1 MMRIIYVIVQ
11 TCPNYYD
18 LIIQTTGRIMQR
30 EKHTYHKMHFISN
43 VYRFIIF
50 LILLIV
56 TMLILIINYN
66 FSRQNHQYTLDYN
79 MSAVK
84 GLKELIADQEH
95 YFLQQLNNTYES
107 YYAYKEGLFSC
118 VNSTRHESFP
128 YRQNIYRF
136 LNESFPPSSEMNS
149 LTLYAASDHQIYS
162 VTKQVRKNFSAS
174 LPEFSPLIACYEN
187 PYTVLQMMPS
197 HSSRVLDTSRGY
209 SFIYCLR
216 DVITKVN
223 IGAIQADYSVAEVEN
238 FLSSNYPGVKGDFLV
253 IDMAGNVLFDTT
265 GVWYDK
271 PFPYAEPFVST
282 KKLDNVPV
290 TLEYENYFVN
300 MESHSYPN
308 IRVIGLV
315 SGKTL
320 SEDIS
325 RNIALM
331 LFATASVTILTCIGI
346 YLYLNS
352 SSRQL
357 NQIYHTM
364 LRIQNGELDSY
375 IPVDNKH
382 KNELVD
388 ISVSFNDMLRNLNLY
403 IDKVYKTEIENQRYK
418 LKALQSQINP
428 HFLYNTLEAIRM
440 KAVLQEEPEIG
451 EMIYILSKIF
461 RNSIKNE
468 SILAVRQE
476 IENCKNYLR
485 LCDIEYK
492 NLFRYEFQVEPAL
505 LPEPIIQHA
514 LLVIIEN
521 YIMHGFDSNRTDNYV
536 RITGVV
542 ENGFAVFHIVDNG
555 FGIKTGELEKLR
567 LSFLEKSID
576 TVERIGLKNIYQ
588 RMKLLYGEDCD
599 LQIYSEYGKG
609 TEIIFSF
616 IYKGDSEIV

>member
-1 MMRIIYVIVQ
+1 
-11 TCPNYYD
+11 
-18 LIIQTTGRIMQR
+18 
-30 EKHTYHKMHFISN
+30 MHFISN

-95 YFLQQLNNTYES
+95 FFLQQLNNTYES

-118 VNSTRHESFP
+118 LNSSRHESFP

-136 LNESFPPSSEMNS
+136 LNESFPPNSEMSS
-149 LTLYAASDHQIYS
+149 LTIYAASDNQIYS

-174 LPEFSPLIACYEN
+174 LPEFSPLIECYEN
-187 PYTVLQMMPS
+187 PFTVLRVMPS
-197 HSSRVLDTSRGY
+197 QSSRILETSRGY

-223 IGAIQADYSVAEVEN
+223 IGAIQADYSVSEVQQ

-253 IDMAGNVLFDTT
+253 IDLEGNVLFDTS
-265 GVWYDK
+265 GSWYDA
-271 PFPYAEPFVST
+271 PFPWAEPFISC
-282 KKLDNVPV
+282 KKMDNVLV
-290 TLEYENYFVN
+290 TLDHEKYYVN
-300 MESHSYPN
+300 MEAHSYPN

-315 SGKTL
+315 SQKTL
-320 SEDIS
+320 SADI
-325 RNIALM
+325 RKNIALM
-331 LFATASVTILTCIGI
+331 LLATGSVTALTCIGI

-357 NQIYHTM
+357 NLIYLTM

-468 SILAVRQE
+468 SILPVRQE

-492 NLFRYEFQVEPAL
+492 NLFRYHFQVENAL
-505 LPEPIIQHA
+505 LTEPIIQHA
-514 LLVIIEN
+514 LLVMIEN

-536 RITGVV
+536 HVTGCV
-542 ENGFAVFHIVDNG
+542 ENGFAVFRVRDNG
-555 FGIKTGELEKLR
+555 FGIKTTELERLR

-576 TVERIGLKNIYQ
+576 HVERIGLKNIYQ
-588 RMKLLYGEDCD
+588 RMKLLYGENCD
-599 LQIYSEYGKG
+599 LQILSEYGQG

-616 IYKGDSEIV
+616 IYKGESVND

>member
-1 MMRIIYVIVQ
+1 
-11 TCPNYYD
+11 
-18 LIIQTTGRIMQR
+18 
-30 EKHTYHKMHFISN
+30 MHFISN

-95 YFLQQLNNTYES
+95 FFLQQLNNTYES
-107 YYAYKEGLFSC
+107 YYAYKEGLFYC
-118 VNSTRHESFP
+118 LNSSRHESFP

-136 LNESFPPSSEMNS
+136 LNESFPPNSEMSS
-149 LTLYAASDHQIYS
+149 LTIYAASDNQIYS

-174 LPEFSPLIACYEN
+174 LPEFSPLIECYEN
-187 PYTVLQMMPS
+187 PFTVLRVMPS
-197 HSSRVLDTSRGY
+197 QSSRILETSRGY

-223 IGAIQADYSVAEVEN
+223 IGAIQADYSVSEVQK

-253 IDMAGNVLFDTT
+253 IDLEGNVLFDTS
-265 GVWYDK
+265 GSWYDA
-271 PFPYAEPFVST
+271 PFPWAEPFISC
-282 KKLDNVPV
+282 KKMDNVLV
-290 TLEYENYFVN
+290 TLDHEKYYVN
-300 MESHSYPN
+300 MEAHSYPN

-315 SGKTL
+315 SQKTL
-320 SEDIS
+320 SADI
-325 RNIALM
+325 RKNIALM
-331 LFATASVTILTCIGI
+331 LLATGSVTTLTCIGI

-357 NQIYHTM
+357 NLIYLTM

-468 SILAVRQE
+468 SILPVRQE

-492 NLFRYEFQVEPAL
+492 NLFRYHFQVENAL
-505 LPEPIIQHA
+505 LTEPIIQHA
-514 LLVIIEN
+514 LLVMIEN

-536 RITGVV
+536 NVTGCV
-542 ENGFAVFHIVDNG
+542 ENGFAVFRVRDNG
-555 FGIKTGELEKLR
+555 FGIKTTELERLR

-576 TVERIGLKNIYQ
+576 HVERIGLKNIYQ
-588 RMKLLYGEDCD
+588 RMKLLYGENCD
-599 LQIYSEYGKG
+599 LQILSEYGQG

-616 IYKGDSEIV
+616 IYKGESVND

>member
-1 MMRIIYVIVQ
+1 
-11 TCPNYYD
+11 
-18 LIIQTTGRIMQR
+18 
-30 EKHTYHKMHFISN
+30 
-43 VYRFIIF
+43 
-50 LILLIV
+50 
-56 TMLILIINYN
+56 MLILIINYN

-95 YFLQQLNNTYES
+95 FFLQQLNNTYES

-118 VNSTRHESFP
+118 LNSSRHESFP

-136 LNESFPPSSEMNS
+136 LNESFPPNSEMSS
-149 LTLYAASDHQIYS
+149 LTIYAASDNQIYS

-174 LPEFSPLIACYEN
+174 LPEFSPLIECYEN
-187 PYTVLQMMPS
+187 PFTVLRVMPS
-197 HSSRVLDTSRGY
+197 QSSRILETSRGY

-223 IGAIQADYSVAEVEN
+223 IGAIQADYSVSEVQK

-253 IDMAGNVLFDTT
+253 IDLEGNVLFDTS
-265 GVWYDK
+265 GSWYDA
-271 PFPYAEPFVST
+271 PFPWAEPFISC
-282 KKLDNVPV
+282 KKMDNVLV
-290 TLEYENYFVN
+290 TLDHEKYYVN
-300 MESHSYPN
+300 MEAHSYPN

-315 SGKTL
+315 SQKTL
-320 SEDIS
+320 SADI
-325 RNIALM
+325 RKNIALM
-331 LFATASVTILTCIGI
+331 LLATGSVTALTCIGI

-357 NQIYHTM
+357 NLIYLTM

-468 SILAVRQE
+468 SILPVRQE

-492 NLFRYEFQVEPAL
+492 NLFRYHFQVENAL
-505 LPEPIIQHA
+505 LTEPIIQHA
-514 LLVIIEN
+514 LLVMIEN

-536 RITGVV
+536 HVTGCV
-542 ENGFAVFHIVDNG
+542 ENGFAVFRVRDNG
-555 FGIKTGELEKLR
+555 FGIKTTELERLR

-576 TVERIGLKNIYQ
+576 HVERIGLKNIYQ
-588 RMKLLYGEDCD
+588 RMKLLYGENCD
-599 LQIYSEYGKG
+599 LQILSEFGQG

-616 IYKGDSEIV
+616 IYKGESVND

>member
-1 MMRIIYVIVQ
+1 
-11 TCPNYYD
+11 
-18 LIIQTTGRIMQR
+18 
-30 EKHTYHKMHFISN
+30 MHFISN

-95 YFLQQLNNTYES
+95 FFLQQLNNTYES

-118 VNSTRHESFP
+118 LNSSRHESFP

-136 LNESFPPSSEMNS
+136 LNESFPPNSEMSS
-149 LTLYAASDHQIYS
+149 LTIYAASDNQIYS

-174 LPEFSPLIACYEN
+174 LPEFSPLIECYEN
-187 PYTVLQMMPS
+187 PFTVLRVMPS
-197 HSSRVLDTSRGY
+197 QSSRILETSRGY

-223 IGAIQADYSVAEVEN
+223 IGAIQADYSVSEVQK

-253 IDMAGNVLFDTT
+253 IDLEGNVLFDTS
-265 GVWYDK
+265 GSWYDA
-271 PFPYAEPFVST
+271 PFPWAEPFISC
-282 KKLDNVPV
+282 KKMDNVLV
-290 TLEYENYFVN
+290 TLDHEKYYVN
-300 MESHSYPN
+300 MEAHSYPN

-315 SGKTL
+315 SQKTL
-320 SEDIS
+320 SADI
-325 RNIALM
+325 RKNIALM
-331 LFATASVTILTCIGI
+331 LLATGSVTALTCIGI

-357 NQIYHTM
+357 NLIYLTM

-468 SILAVRQE
+468 SILPVRQE

-492 NLFRYEFQVEPAL
+492 NLFRYHFQVENAL
-505 LPEPIIQHA
+505 LTEPIIQHA
-514 LLVIIEN
+514 LLVMIEN

-536 RITGVV
+536 HVTGCV
-542 ENGFAVFHIVDNG
+542 ENGFAVFRVRDNG
-555 FGIKTGELEKLR
+555 FGIKTTELERLR

-576 TVERIGLKNIYQ
+576 HVERIGLKNIYQ
-588 RMKLLYGEDCD
+588 RMKLLYGENCD
-599 LQIYSEYGKG
+599 LQILSDYGQG

-616 IYKGDSEIV
+616 IYKGESVND

>member
-1 MMRIIYVIVQ
+1 
-11 TCPNYYD
+11 
-18 LIIQTTGRIMQR
+18 MQK
-30 EKHTYHKMHFISN
+30 EKKTFHKMHFISN

-95 YFLQQLNNTYES
+95 FFLQQLNNTYES

-118 VNSTRHESFP
+118 LNSSRHESFP

-136 LNESFPPSSEMNS
+136 LNESFPPNSEMSS
-149 LTLYAASDHQIYS
+149 LTIYAASDNQIYS
-162 VTKQVRKNFSAS
+162 ITKQVRKNFSAS
-174 LPEFSPLIACYEN
+174 LPEFSPLIECYEN
-187 PYTVLQMMPS
+187 PFTVLRVMPS
-197 HSSRVLDTSRGY
+197 QSSRILETSRGY

-223 IGAIQADYSVAEVEN
+223 IGAIQADYSVSEVQK

-253 IDMAGNVLFDTT
+253 IDLEGNVLFDTS
-265 GVWYDK
+265 GSWYDA
-271 PFPYAEPFVST
+271 PFPWAEPFISC
-282 KKLDNVPV
+282 KKMDNVLV
-290 TLEYENYFVN
+290 TLDHEKYYVN
-300 MESHSYPN
+300 MEAHSYPN

-315 SGKTL
+315 SQKTL
-320 SEDIS
+320 SADI
-325 RNIALM
+325 RKNIALM
-331 LFATASVTILTCIGI
+331 LLATGSVTALTCIGI

-357 NQIYHTM
+357 NLIYLTM

-468 SILAVRQE
+468 SILPVRQE

-492 NLFRYEFQVEPAL
+492 NLFRYHFQVENAL
-505 LPEPIIQHA
+505 LTEPIIQHA
-514 LLVIIEN
+514 LLVMIEN

-536 RITGVV
+536 HVTGCV
-542 ENGFAVFHIVDNG
+542 ENGFAVFRVRDNG
-555 FGIKTGELEKLR
+555 FGIKTTELERLR

-576 TVERIGLKNIYQ
+576 HVERIGLKNIYQ
-588 RMKLLYGEDCD
+588 RMKLLYGENCD
-599 LQIYSEYGKG
+599 LQILSEFGQG

-616 IYKGDSEIV
+616 IYKGESVND

>member
-1 MMRIIYVIVQ
+1 
-11 TCPNYYD
+11 
-18 LIIQTTGRIMQR
+18 MQK
-30 EKHTYHKMHFISN
+30 EKKTFHKMHFISN

-95 YFLQQLNNTYES
+95 FFLQQLNNTYES

-118 VNSTRHESFP
+118 LNSSRHESFP

-136 LNESFPPSSEMNS
+136 LNESFPPNSEMSS
-149 LTLYAASDHQIYS
+149 LTIYAASDNQIYS

-174 LPEFSPLIACYEN
+174 LPEFSPLIECYEN
-187 PYTVLQMMPS
+187 PFTVLRVMPS
-197 HSSRVLDTSRGY
+197 QSSRILETSRGY

-223 IGAIQADYSVAEVEN
+223 IGAIQADYSVSEVQK

-253 IDMAGNVLFDTT
+253 IDLEGNVLFDTSDS
-265 GVWYDK
+265 WYDA
-271 PFPYAEPFVST
+271 PFPWAEPFISC
-282 KKLDNVPV
+282 KKMDNVLV
-290 TLEYENYFVN
+290 TLDHEKYYVN
-300 MESHSYPN
+300 MEAHSYPN

-315 SGKTL
+315 SQKTL
-320 SEDIS
+320 SADI
-325 RNIALM
+325 RKNIALM
-331 LFATASVTILTCIGI
+331 LLATGSVTALTCIGI

-357 NQIYHTM
+357 NLIYLTM

-468 SILAVRQE
+468 SILPVRQE

-492 NLFRYEFQVEPAL
+492 NLFRYHFQVENAL
-505 LPEPIIQHA
+505 LTEPIIQHA
-514 LLVIIEN
+514 LLVMIEN

-536 RITGVV
+536 HVTGCV
-542 ENGFAVFHIVDNG
+542 ENGFAVFRVLDNG
-555 FGIKTGELEKLR
+555 FGIKTTELEKLR

-576 TVERIGLKNIYQ
+576 HVERIGLKNIYQ
-588 RMKLLYGEDCD
+588 RMKLLYGENCD
-599 LQIYSEYGKG
+599 LQILSEYGQG

-616 IYKGDSEIV
+616 IYKGESVND

>member
-1 MMRIIYVIVQ
+1 
-11 TCPNYYD
+11 
-18 LIIQTTGRIMQR
+18 
-30 EKHTYHKMHFISN
+30 MHFISN

-95 YFLQQLNNTYES
+95 FFLQQLNNTYES
-107 YYAYKEGLFSC
+107 YYAYKEGLFYC
-118 VNSTRHESFP
+118 LNSSRHESFP

-136 LNESFPPSSEMNS
+136 LNESFPPNSEMSS
-149 LTLYAASDHQIYS
+149 LTIYAASDNQIYS

-174 LPEFSPLIACYEN
+174 LPEFSPLIECYEN
-187 PYTVLQMMPS
+187 PFTVLRVMPS
-197 HSSRVLDTSRGY
+197 QSSRILETSRGY

-223 IGAIQADYSVAEVEN
+223 IGAIQADYSVSEVQK

-253 IDMAGNVLFDTT
+253 IDLEGNVLFDTS
-265 GVWYDK
+265 GSWYDA
-271 PFPYAEPFVST
+271 PFPWAEPFISC
-282 KKLDNVPV
+282 KKMDNVLV
-290 TLEYENYFVN
+290 TLDHEKYYVN
-300 MESHSYPN
+300 MEAHSYPN

-315 SGKTL
+315 SQKTL
-320 SEDIS
+320 SADI
-325 RNIALM
+325 RKNIALM
-331 LFATASVTILTCIGI
+331 LLATGSVTTLTCIGI

-357 NQIYHTM
+357 NLIYLTM

-468 SILAVRQE
+468 SILPVRQE

-492 NLFRYEFQVEPAL
+492 NLFRYHFQVENAL
-505 LPEPIIQHA
+505 LTEPIIQHA
-514 LLVIIEN
+514 LLVMIEN

-536 RITGVV
+536 NVTGCV
-542 ENGFAVFHIVDNG
+542 ENGFAVFRVRDNG
-555 FGIKTGELEKLR
+555 FGIKTTELEKLR

-576 TVERIGLKNIYQ
+576 HVERIGLKNIYQ
-588 RMKLLYGEDCD
+588 RMKLLYGENCD
-599 LQIYSEYGKG
+599 LQILSEYGQG

-616 IYKGDSEIV
+616 IYKGESVND

>member
-1 MMRIIYVIVQ
+1 
-11 TCPNYYD
+11 
-18 LIIQTTGRIMQR
+18 
-30 EKHTYHKMHFISN
+30 MHFISN

-95 YFLQQLNNTYES
+95 FFLQQLNNTYES

-118 VNSTRHESFP
+118 LNSSRHESFP

-136 LNESFPPSSEMNS
+136 LNESFPPNSEMSS
-149 LTLYAASDHQIYS
+149 LTIYAASDNQIYS

-174 LPEFSPLIACYEN
+174 LPEFSPLIECYEN
-187 PYTVLQMMPS
+187 PFTVLRVMPS
-197 HSSRVLDTSRGY
+197 QSSRILETSRGY

-223 IGAIQADYSVAEVEN
+223 IGAIQADYSVSEVQK

-253 IDMAGNVLFDTT
+253 IDLEGNVLFDTS
-265 GVWYDK
+265 GSWYDA
-271 PFPYAEPFVST
+271 PFPWAEPFISC
-282 KKLDNVPV
+282 KKMDNVLV
-290 TLEYENYFVN
+290 TLDHEKYYVN
-300 MESHSYPN
+300 MEAHSYPN

-315 SGKTL
+315 SQKTL
-320 SEDIS
+320 SADI
-325 RNIALM
+325 RKNIALM
-331 LFATASVTILTCIGI
+331 LLATGSVTALTCIGI

-357 NQIYHTM
+357 NLIYLTM

-468 SILAVRQE
+468 SILPVLQE

-492 NLFRYEFQVEPAL
+492 NLFRYHFQVENAL
-505 LPEPIIQHA
+505 LTEPIIQHA
-514 LLVIIEN
+514 LLVMIEN

-536 RITGVV
+536 HVTGCV
-542 ENGFAVFHIVDNG
+542 ENGFAVFRVRDNG
-555 FGIKTGELEKLR
+555 FGIKTTELERLR

-576 TVERIGLKNIYQ
+576 HVERIGLKNIYQ
-588 RMKLLYGEDCD
+588 RMKLLYGENCD
-599 LQIYSEYGKG
+599 LQILSEFGQG

-616 IYKGDSEIV
+616 IYKGESVND

>member
-1 MMRIIYVIVQ
+1 
-11 TCPNYYD
+11 
-18 LIIQTTGRIMQR
+18 MQK
-30 EKHTYHKMHFISN
+30 EKKTFHKMHFISN

-95 YFLQQLNNTYES
+95 FFLQQLNNTYES

-118 VNSTRHESFP
+118 LNSSRHESFP

-136 LNESFPPSSEMNS
+136 LNESFPPNSEMSS
-149 LTLYAASDHQIYS
+149 LTIYAASDNQIYS

-174 LPEFSPLIACYEN
+174 LPEFSPLIECYGN
-187 PYTVLQMMPS
+187 PFTVLRVMPS
-197 HSSRVLDTSRGY
+197 QSSRILETSRGY

-223 IGAIQADYSVAEVEN
+223 IGAIQADYSVSEVQK

-253 IDMAGNVLFDTT
+253 IDLEGNVLFDTS
-265 GVWYDK
+265 GSWYDA
-271 PFPYAEPFVST
+271 PFPWAEPFISC
-282 KKLDNVPV
+282 KKMDNVLV
-290 TLEYENYFVN
+290 TLDHEKYYVN
-300 MESHSYPN
+300 MEAHSYPN

-315 SGKTL
+315 SQKTL
-320 SEDIS
+320 SADI
-325 RNIALM
+325 RKNIALM
-331 LFATASVTILTCIGI
+331 LLATGSVTALTCIGI

-357 NQIYHTM
+357 NLIYLTM

-468 SILAVRQE
+468 SILPVRQE

-492 NLFRYEFQVEPAL
+492 NLFRYHFQVENAL
-505 LPEPIIQHA
+505 LTEPIIQHA
-514 LLVIIEN
+514 LLVMIEN

-536 RITGVV
+536 HVTGCV
-542 ENGFAVFHIVDNG
+542 ENGFAVFRVRDNG
-555 FGIKTGELEKLR
+555 FGIKTTELERLR

-576 TVERIGLKNIYQ
+576 HVERIGLKNIYQ
-588 RMKLLYGEDCD
+588 RMKLLYGENCD
-599 LQIYSEYGKG
+599 LQILSEFGQG

-616 IYKGDSEIV
+616 IYKGESVND

>member
-1 MMRIIYVIVQ
+1 
-11 TCPNYYD
+11 
-18 LIIQTTGRIMQR
+18 
-30 EKHTYHKMHFISN
+30 MHFISN

-95 YFLQQLNNTYES
+95 FFLQQLNNTYES

-118 VNSTRHESFP
+118 LNSSRHESFP

-136 LNESFPPSSEMNS
+136 LNESFPPNSEMSS
-149 LTLYAASDHQIYS
+149 LTIYAASDNQIYS

-174 LPEFSPLIACYEN
+174 LPEFSPLIECYEN
-187 PYTVLQMMPS
+187 PFTVLRVMPS
-197 HSSRVLDTSRGY
+197 QSSRILETSRGY

-223 IGAIQADYSVAEVEN
+223 IGAIQADYSVSEVQK

-253 IDMAGNVLFDTT
+253 IDLEGNVLFDTS
-265 GVWYDK
+265 GSWYDA
-271 PFPYAEPFVST
+271 PFPWAEPFISC
-282 KKLDNVPV
+282 KKMDNVLV
-290 TLEYENYFVN
+290 TLDHEKYYVN
-300 MESHSYPN
+300 MEAHSYPN

-315 SGKTL
+315 SQKTL
-320 SEDIS
+320 SADI
-325 RNIALM
+325 RKNIALM
-331 LFATASVTILTCIGI
+331 LLATGSVTALTCIGI

-357 NQIYHTM
+357 NLIYLTM

-440 KAVLQEEPEIG
+440 KAVLQEEPEIL

-468 SILAVRQE
+468 SILPVRQE

-492 NLFRYEFQVEPAL
+492 NLFRYHFQVENAL
-505 LPEPIIQHA
+505 LTEPIIQHA
-514 LLVIIEN
+514 LLVMIEN

-536 RITGVV
+536 NVTGCV
-542 ENGFAVFHIVDNG
+542 ENGFAVFRVRDNG
-555 FGIKTGELEKLR
+555 FGIKTTELERLR

-576 TVERIGLKNIYQ
+576 HVERIGLKNIYQ
-588 RMKLLYGEDCD
+588 RMKLLYGENCD
-599 LQIYSEYGKG
+599 LQILSEYGQG

-616 IYKGDSEIV
+616 IYKGESVND

>member
-1 MMRIIYVIVQ
+1 
-11 TCPNYYD
+11 
-18 LIIQTTGRIMQR
+18 
-30 EKHTYHKMHFISN
+30 MHFISN

-95 YFLQQLNNTYES
+95 FFLQQLNNTYES

-118 VNSTRHESFP
+118 LNSSRHESFP

-136 LNESFPPSSEMNS
+136 LNESFPPNSEMSS
-149 LTLYAASDHQIYS
+149 LTIYAASDNQIYS

-174 LPEFSPLIACYEN
+174 LPEFSPLIECYEN
-187 PYTVLQMMPS
+187 PFTVLRVMPS
-197 HSSRVLDTSRGY
+197 QSSRILETSRGY

-223 IGAIQADYSVAEVEN
+223 IGAIQADYSVSEVQK

-253 IDMAGNVLFDTT
+253 IDLEGNVLFDTS
-265 GVWYDK
+265 GSWYDA
-271 PFPYAEPFVST
+271 PFPWAEPFISC
-282 KKLDNVPV
+282 KKMDNVLV
-290 TLEYENYFVN
+290 TLDHEKYYVN
-300 MESHSYPN
+300 MEAHSYPN

-315 SGKTL
+315 SQKTL
-320 SEDIS
+320 SADI
-325 RNIALM
+325 RKNIALM
-331 LFATASVTILTCIGI
+331 LLATGSVTALTCIGI

-357 NQIYHTM
+357 NLIYLTM

-468 SILAVRQE
+468 SILPVRQE

-492 NLFRYEFQVEPAL
+492 NLFRYHFQVENTL
-505 LPEPIIQHA
+505 LTEPIIQHA
-514 LLVIIEN
+514 LLVMIEN

-536 RITGVV
+536 NVTGCV
-542 ENGFAVFHIVDNG
+542 ENGFAVFRVRDNG
-555 FGIKTGELEKLR
+555 FGIKTTELEKLR

-576 TVERIGLKNIYQ
+576 HVERIGLKNIYQ
-588 RMKLLYGEDCD
+588 RMKLLYGENCD
-599 LQIYSEYGKG
+599 LQILSEYGQG

-616 IYKGDSEIV
+616 IYKGESVND

>member
-1 MMRIIYVIVQ
+1 
-11 TCPNYYD
+11 
-18 LIIQTTGRIMQR
+18 
-30 EKHTYHKMHFISN
+30 MHFISN

-95 YFLQQLNNTYES
+95 FFLQQLNNTYES

-118 VNSTRHESFP
+118 LNSSRHESFP

-136 LNESFPPSSEMNS
+136 LNESFPPNSEMSS
-149 LTLYAASDHQIYS
+149 LTIYAASDNQIYS

-174 LPEFSPLIACYEN
+174 LPEFSPLIECYEN
-187 PYTVLQMMPS
+187 PFTVLRVMPS
-197 HSSRVLDTSRGY
+197 QSSRILETSRGY

-223 IGAIQADYSVAEVEN
+223 IGAIQADYSVSEVQK

-253 IDMAGNVLFDTT
+253 IDLEGNVLFDTS
-265 GVWYDK
+265 GSWYDA
-271 PFPYAEPFVST
+271 PFPWAEQFISC
-282 KKLDNVPV
+282 KKMDNVLV
-290 TLEYENYFVN
+290 TLDHEKYYVN
-300 MESHSYPN
+300 MEAHSYPN

-315 SGKTL
+315 SQKTL
-320 SEDIS
+320 SADI
-325 RNIALM
+325 RKNIALM
-331 LFATASVTILTCIGI
+331 LLATGSVTALTCIAI

-357 NQIYHTM
+357 NLIYLTM

-468 SILAVRQE
+468 SILPVRQE

-492 NLFRYEFQVEPAL
+492 NLFRYHFQVENAL
-505 LPEPIIQHA
+505 LTEPIIQHA
-514 LLVIIEN
+514 LLVMIEN

-536 RITGVV
+536 HVTGCV
-542 ENGFAVFHIVDNG
+542 ENGFAVFRVRDNG
-555 FGIKTGELEKLR
+555 FGIKTTELEKLR

-576 TVERIGLKNIYQ
+576 HVERIGLKNIYQ
-588 RMKLLYGEDCD
+588 RMKLLYGENCD
-599 LQIYSEYGKG
+599 LQILSEYGQG

-616 IYKGDSEIV
+616 IYKGESVND

>member
-1 MMRIIYVIVQ
+1 
-11 TCPNYYD
+11 
-18 LIIQTTGRIMQR
+18 
-30 EKHTYHKMHFISN
+30 MHFISN

-95 YFLQQLNNTYES
+95 FFLQQLNNTYES

-118 VNSTRHESFP
+118 LNSSRHESFP

-136 LNESFPPSSEMNS
+136 LNESFPPNSEMSS
-149 LTLYAASDHQIYS
+149 LTIYAASDNQIYS

-174 LPEFSPLIACYEN
+174 LPEFSPLIECYEN
-187 PYTVLQMMPS
+187 PFTVLRVMPS
-197 HSSRVLDTSRGY
+197 QSSRILETSRGY

-223 IGAIQADYSVAEVEN
+223 IGAIQADYSVSEVQK

-253 IDMAGNVLFDTT
+253 IDLEGNVLFDTSDS
-265 GVWYDK
+265 WYDA
-271 PFPYAEPFVST
+271 PFPWAEPFISC
-282 KKLDNVPV
+282 KKMDNVLV
-290 TLEYENYFVN
+290 TLDHEKYYVN
-300 MESHSYPN
+300 MEAHSYPN

-315 SGKTL
+315 SQKTL
-320 SEDIS
+320 SADI
-325 RNIALM
+325 RKNIALM
-331 LFATASVTILTCIGI
+331 LLATGSVTALTCIGI

-357 NQIYHTM
+357 NLIYLTM

-468 SILAVRQE
+468 SILPVRQE

-492 NLFRYEFQVEPAL
+492 NLFRYHFQVENAL
-505 LPEPIIQHA
+505 LTEPIIQHA
-514 LLVIIEN
+514 LLVMIEN

-536 RITGVV
+536 HVTGCV
-542 ENGFAVFHIVDNG
+542 ENGFAVFRVLDNG
-555 FGIKTGELEKLR
+555 FGIKTTELEKLR

-576 TVERIGLKNIYQ
+576 HVERIGLKNIYQ
-588 RMKLLYGEDCD
+588 RMKLLYGENCD
-599 LQIYSEYGKG
+599 LQILSEYGQG

-616 IYKGDSEIV
+616 IYKGESVND

>member
-1 MMRIIYVIVQ
+1 MEANRLWFAVKTADGGNMRK
-11 TCPNYYD
+11 
-18 LIIQTTGRIMQR
+18 
-30 EKHTYHKMHFISN
+30 EKRTYHKMHFISN

-95 YFLQQLNNTYES
+95 FFLQQLNNTYES

-118 VNSTRHESFP
+118 LNSTRHESFP
-128 YRQNIYRF
+128 YRQEIYRF
-136 LNESFPPSSEMNS
+136 LNESFPPNSEMSS
-149 LTLYAASDHQIYS
+149 LTIYAASDNQIYS

-187 PYTVLQMMPS
+187 PYTVLQVMPS
-197 HSSRVLDTSRGY
+197 RSSQILGTSRGY
-209 SFIYCLR
+209 SFLYCLR
-216 DVITKVN
+216 DVITIVN
-223 IGAIQADYSVAEVEN
+223 IGAIQADYSVKEVEN

-253 IDMAGNVLFDTT
+253 IDLKGNVLFDTS
-265 GVWYDK
+265 GAWYDS
-271 PFPYAEPFVST
+271 PFPYTELFVSQ
-282 KKLDNVPV
+282 KKLDNAPV
-290 TLEYENYFVN
+290 TLNHKKYYVN
-300 MESHSYPN
+300 METHSYPN

-315 SGKTL
+315 SQKTL
-320 SEDIS
+320 SADI
-325 RNIALM
+325 RKNIALM
-331 LFATASVTILTCIGI
+331 LLATGSVTALTCIGI

-357 NQIYHTM
+357 NRIYRTM
-364 LRIQNGELDSY
+364 LRIQNGELDAY
-375 IPVDNKH
+375 IPVDDKQ
-382 KNELVD
+382 KNELTD

-403 IDKVYKTEIENQRYK
+403 IDKVYKTEIENQRCR

-440 KAVLQEEPEIG
+440 KAVLRDEPEIG

-468 SILAVRQE
+468 SILSVRQE

-492 NLFRYEFQVEPAL
+492 NLFRYEFRVEPDL

-514 LLVIIEN
+514 LLVMIEN
-521 YIMHGFDSNRTDNYV
+521 YIMHGFDSNRRDNYV
-536 RITGVV
+536 SITGVV
-542 ENGFAVFHIVDNG
+542 ENGFAVFRVRDNG
-555 FGIKTGELEKLR
+555 FGIKNTELEKLR
-567 LSFLEKSID
+567 LSFPEKSID
-576 TVERIGLKNIYQ
+576 NVERIGLKNIYQ
-588 RMKLLYGEDCD
+588 RMKLLYGENCD
-599 LQIYSEYGKG
+599 LQILSEYGRG

-616 IYKGDSEIV
+616 IYKGESVND

>member
-1 MMRIIYVIVQ
+1 
-11 TCPNYYD
+11 
-18 LIIQTTGRIMQR
+18 MQK
-30 EKHTYHKMHFISN
+30 EKKIFHKMHFISN

-95 YFLQQLNNTYES
+95 FFLQQLNNTYES

-118 VNSTRHESFP
+118 LNSSRHESFP

-136 LNESFPPSSEMNS
+136 LNESFPPNSEMSS
-149 LTLYAASDHQIYS
+149 LTIYAASDNQIYS

-174 LPEFSPLIACYEN
+174 LPEFSPLIECYEN
-187 PYTVLQMMPS
+187 PFTVLRVMPS
-197 HSSRVLDTSRGY
+197 QSSRILETSRGY

-223 IGAIQADYSVAEVEN
+223 IGAIQADYSVSEVQK

-253 IDMAGNVLFDTT
+253 IDLEGNVLFDTS
-265 GVWYDK
+265 GSWYDA
-271 PFPYAEPFVST
+271 PFPWAEPFISC
-282 KKLDNVPV
+282 KKMDNVLV
-290 TLEYENYFVN
+290 TLDHEKYYVN
-300 MESHSYPN
+300 MEAHSYPN

-315 SGKTL
+315 SQKTL
-320 SEDIS
+320 SADI
-325 RNIALM
+325 RKNIALM
-331 LFATASVTILTCIGI
+331 LLATGSVTALTCIGI

-357 NQIYHTM
+357 NLIYLTM

-440 KAVLQEEPEIG
+440 KAVLQEEPEIL

-468 SILAVRQE
+468 SILPVRQE

-492 NLFRYEFQVEPAL
+492 NLFRYHFQVENAL
-505 LPEPIIQHA
+505 LTEPIIQHA
-514 LLVIIEN
+514 LLVMIEN

-536 RITGVV
+536 HVTGCV
-542 ENGFAVFHIVDNG
+542 ENGFAVFRVRDNG
-555 FGIKTGELEKLR
+555 FGIKTTELERLR

-576 TVERIGLKNIYQ
+576 HVERIGLKNIYQ
-588 RMKLLYGEDCD
+588 RMKLLYGENCD
-599 LQIYSEYGKG
+599 LQILSEYGQG

-616 IYKGDSEIV
+616 IYKGESVND

>member
-1 MMRIIYVIVQ
+1 
-11 TCPNYYD
+11 
-18 LIIQTTGRIMQR
+18 
-30 EKHTYHKMHFISN
+30 MHFISN

-95 YFLQQLNNTYES
+95 FFLQQLNNTYES

-118 VNSTRHESFP
+118 LNSSRHESFP

-136 LNESFPPSSEMNS
+136 LNESFPPNSEMSS
-149 LTLYAASDHQIYS
+149 LTIYAASDNQIYS
-162 VTKQVRKNFSAS
+162 VTKQVRKNFSAL
-174 LPEFSPLIACYEN
+174 LPEFSPLIECYEN
-187 PYTVLQMMPS
+187 PFTVLRVMPS
-197 HSSRVLDTSRGY
+197 QSSRILETSRGY

-223 IGAIQADYSVAEVEN
+223 IGAIQADYSVSEVQK

-253 IDMAGNVLFDTT
+253 IDLEGNVLFDTSDS
-265 GVWYDK
+265 WYDA
-271 PFPYAEPFVST
+271 PFPWAEPFISC
-282 KKLDNVPV
+282 KKMDNVLV
-290 TLEYENYFVN
+290 TLDHEKYYVN
-300 MESHSYPN
+300 MEAHSYPN

-315 SGKTL
+315 SQKTL
-320 SEDIS
+320 SADI
-325 RNIALM
+325 RKNIALM
-331 LFATASVTILTCIGI
+331 LLATGSVTALTCIGI

-357 NQIYHTM
+357 NLIYLTM

-468 SILAVRQE
+468 SILPVRQE

-492 NLFRYEFQVEPAL
+492 NLFRYHFQVENAL
-505 LPEPIIQHA
+505 LTEPIIQHA
-514 LLVIIEN
+514 LLVMIEN

-536 RITGVV
+536 HVTGCV
-542 ENGFAVFHIVDNG
+542 ENGFAVFRVRDNG
-555 FGIKTGELEKLR
+555 FGIKTTELERLR

-576 TVERIGLKNIYQ
+576 HVERIGLKNIYQ

-599 LQIYSEYGKG
+599 LQILSEFGQG

-616 IYKGDSEIV
+616 IYKGESVND

>member
-1 MMRIIYVIVQ
+1 
-11 TCPNYYD
+11 
-18 LIIQTTGRIMQR
+18 
-30 EKHTYHKMHFISN
+30 MHFISN

-95 YFLQQLNNTYES
+95 FFLQQLNNTYES

-118 VNSTRHESFP
+118 LNSSRHESFP

-136 LNESFPPSSEMNS
+136 LNESFPPNSEMSS
-149 LTLYAASDHQIYS
+149 LTIYAASDNQIYS

-174 LPEFSPLIACYEN
+174 LPEFSPLIECYEN
-187 PYTVLQMMPS
+187 PFTVLRVMPS
-197 HSSRVLDTSRGY
+197 QSSRILETSRGY

-223 IGAIQADYSVAEVEN
+223 IGAIQADYSVSEVQK

-253 IDMAGNVLFDTT
+253 IDLEGNVLFDTS
-265 GVWYDK
+265 GSWYDA
-271 PFPYAEPFVST
+271 PFPWAEPFISC
-282 KKLDNVPV
+282 KKMDNVLV
-290 TLEYENYFVN
+290 TLDHEKYYVN
-300 MESHSYPN
+300 MEAHSYPN

-315 SGKTL
+315 SQKTL
-320 SEDIS
+320 SADI
-325 RNIALM
+325 RKNIALM
-331 LFATASVTILTCIGI
+331 LLATGSVTALTCIGI

-357 NQIYHTM
+357 NLIYLTM

-451 EMIYILSKIF
+451 EMLYILSKIF

-468 SILAVRQE
+468 SILPVRQE

-492 NLFRYEFQVEPAL
+492 NLFRYHFQVENAL
-505 LPEPIIQHA
+505 LTEPIIQHA
-514 LLVIIEN
+514 LLVMIEN

-536 RITGVV
+536 HVTGCV
-542 ENGFAVFHIVDNG
+542 ENGFAVFRVRDNG
-555 FGIKTGELEKLR
+555 FGIKTTELERLR

-576 TVERIGLKNIYQ
+576 HVERIGLKNIYQ
-588 RMKLLYGEDCD
+588 RMKLLYGENCD
-599 LQIYSEYGKG
+599 LQILSEFGQG

-616 IYKGDSEIV
+616 IYKGESVND

>member
-1 MMRIIYVIVQ
+1 
-11 TCPNYYD
+11 
-18 LIIQTTGRIMQR
+18 MQK
-30 EKHTYHKMHFISN
+30 EKKTFHKMHFISN

-95 YFLQQLNNTYES
+95 FFLQQLNNTYES

-118 VNSTRHESFP
+118 LNSSRHESFP

-136 LNESFPPSSEMNS
+136 LNESFPPNSEMSS
-149 LTLYAASDHQIYS
+149 LTIYAASDNQIYS

-174 LPEFSPLIACYEN
+174 LPEFSPLIECYEN
-187 PYTVLQMMPS
+187 PFTVLRVMPS
-197 HSSRVLDTSRGY
+197 QSSQILETSRGY

-223 IGAIQADYSVAEVEN
+223 IGAIQADYSVSEVQK

-253 IDMAGNVLFDTT
+253 IDLEGNVLFDTS
-265 GVWYDK
+265 GSWYDA
-271 PFPYAEPFVST
+271 PFPWAEPFISC
-282 KKLDNVPV
+282 KKMDNVLV
-290 TLEYENYFVN
+290 TLDHEKYYVN
-300 MESHSYPN
+300 MEAHSYPN

-315 SGKTL
+315 SQKTL
-320 SEDIS
+320 SADI
-325 RNIALM
+325 RKNIALM
-331 LFATASVTILTCIGI
+331 LLATGSVTALTCIGI

-357 NQIYHTM
+357 NLIYLTM

-468 SILAVRQE
+468 SILPVRQE

-492 NLFRYEFQVEPAL
+492 NLFRYHFQVENAL
-505 LPEPIIQHA
+505 LTEPIIQHA
-514 LLVIIEN
+514 LLVMIEN

-536 RITGVV
+536 HVTGCV
-542 ENGFAVFHIVDNG
+542 ENGFAVFRVRDNG
-555 FGIKTGELEKLR
+555 FGIKTTELEKLR

-576 TVERIGLKNIYQ
+576 HVERIGLKNIYQ
-588 RMKLLYGEDCD
+588 RMKLLYGENCD
-599 LQIYSEYGKG
+599 LQILSEYGQG

-616 IYKGDSEIV
+616 IYKGESVND

>member
-1 MMRIIYVIVQ
+1 
-11 TCPNYYD
+11 
-18 LIIQTTGRIMQR
+18 MQK
-30 EKHTYHKMHFISN
+30 EKKTFHKMHFISN

-95 YFLQQLNNTYES
+95 FFLQQLNNTYES

-118 VNSTRHESFP
+118 LNSSRHESFP

-136 LNESFPPSSEMNS
+136 LNESFPPNSEMSS
-149 LTLYAASDHQIYS
+149 LTIYAASDNQIYS

-174 LPEFSPLIACYEN
+174 LPEFSPLIECYEN
-187 PYTVLQMMPS
+187 PFTVLRVMPS
-197 HSSRVLDTSRGY
+197 QSSRILETSRGY

-223 IGAIQADYSVAEVEN
+223 IGAIQADYSVSEVQK

-253 IDMAGNVLFDTT
+253 IDLEGNVLFDTS
-265 GVWYDK
+265 GSWYDA
-271 PFPYAEPFVST
+271 PFPWAEPFISC
-282 KKLDNVPV
+282 KKMDNVLV
-290 TLEYENYFVN
+290 TLDHEKYYVN
-300 MESHSYPN
+300 MEAHSYPN

-315 SGKTL
+315 SQKTL
-320 SEDIS
+320 SADI
-325 RNIALM
+325 RKNIALM
-331 LFATASVTILTCIGI
+331 LLATGSVTALTCIGI

-357 NQIYHTM
+357 NLIYLTM

-468 SILAVRQE
+468 SILPVRQE

-492 NLFRYEFQVEPAL
+492 NLFRYHFQVENAL
-505 LPEPIIQHA
+505 LTEPIIQHA
-514 LLVIIEN
+514 LLVMIEN

-536 RITGVV
+536 NVTGCV
-542 ENGFAVFHIVDNG
+542 ENGFAVFRVRDNG
-555 FGIKTGELEKLR
+555 FGIKTTELERLR

-576 TVERIGLKNIYQ
+576 HVERIGLKNIYQ
-588 RMKLLYGEDCD
+588 RMKLLYGENCD
-599 LQIYSEYGKG
+599 LQILSEYGQG

-616 IYKGDSEIV
+616 IYKGESVND

>member
-1 MMRIIYVIVQ
+1 
-11 TCPNYYD
+11 
-18 LIIQTTGRIMQR
+18 
-30 EKHTYHKMHFISN
+30 
-43 VYRFIIF
+43 
-50 LILLIV
+50 
-56 TMLILIINYN
+56 
-66 FSRQNHQYTLDYN
+66 
-79 MSAVK
+79 MS
-84 GLKELIADQEH
+84 
-95 YFLQQLNNTYES
+95 
-107 YYAYKEGLFSC
+107 
-118 VNSTRHESFP
+118 
-128 YRQNIYRF
+128 
-136 LNESFPPSSEMNS
+136 S
-149 LTLYAASDHQIYS
+149 LTIYAASDNQIYS

-174 LPEFSPLIACYEN
+174 LPEFSPLIECYEN
-187 PYTVLQMMPS
+187 PFTVLRVMPS
-197 HSSRVLDTSRGY
+197 QSSRILETSRGY

-223 IGAIQADYSVAEVEN
+223 IGAIQADYSVSEVQK
-238 FLSSNYPGVKGDFLV
+238 FLSSNYPGVKGDF
-253 IDMAGNVLFDTT
+253 
-265 GVWYDK
+265 
-271 PFPYAEPFVST
+271 
-282 KKLDNVPV
+282 
-290 TLEYENYFVN
+290 
-300 MESHSYPN
+300 
-308 IRVIGLV
+308 RVIGLV
-315 SGKTL
+315 SQKTL
-320 SEDIS
+320 SADI
-325 RNIALM
+325 RKNIALM
-331 LFATASVTILTCIGI
+331 LLATGSVTALTCIGI

-357 NQIYHTM
+357 NLIYLTM

-468 SILAVRQE
+468 SILPVRQE

-492 NLFRYEFQVEPAL
+492 NLFRYHFQVENAL
-505 LPEPIIQHA
+505 LTEPIIQHA
-514 LLVIIEN
+514 LLVMIEN

-536 RITGVV
+536 HVTGCV
-542 ENGFAVFHIVDNG
+542 ENGFAVFRVRDNG
-555 FGIKTGELEKLR
+555 FGIKTTELEKLR

-576 TVERIGLKNIYQ
+576 HVERIGLKNIYQ
-588 RMKLLYGEDCD
+588 RMKLLYGENCD
-599 LQIYSEYGKG
+599 LQILSEYGQG

-616 IYKGDSEIV
+616 IYKGESVND

>member
-1 MMRIIYVIVQ
+1 
-11 TCPNYYD
+11 
-18 LIIQTTGRIMQR
+18 
-30 EKHTYHKMHFISN
+30 MHFISN

-95 YFLQQLNNTYES
+95 FFLQQLNNTYES

-118 VNSTRHESFP
+118 LNSSRHESFP

-136 LNESFPPSSEMNS
+136 LNESFPPNSEMSS
-149 LTLYAASDHQIYS
+149 LTIYAASDNQIYS

-174 LPEFSPLIACYEN
+174 LPEFSPLIECYEN
-187 PYTVLQMMPS
+187 PFTVLRVMPS
-197 HSSRVLDTSRGY
+197 QSSRILETSRGY

-223 IGAIQADYSVAEVEN
+223 IGAIQADYSVSEVQK

-253 IDMAGNVLFDTT
+253 IDLEGNVLFDTS
-265 GVWYDK
+265 GSWYDA
-271 PFPYAEPFVST
+271 PFPWAEPFISC
-282 KKLDNVPV
+282 KKMDNVLV
-290 TLEYENYFVN
+290 TLDHEKYYVN
-300 MESHSYPN
+300 MEAHSYPN

-315 SGKTL
+315 SQKTL
-320 SEDIS
+320 SADI
-325 RNIALM
+325 RKNIALM
-331 LFATASVTILTCIGI
+331 LLATGSVTALTCIGI

-357 NQIYHTM
+357 NLIYLTM

-418 LKALQSQINP
+418 LKALQSQINS

-468 SILAVRQE
+468 SILPVRQE

-492 NLFRYEFQVEPAL
+492 NLFRYHFQVENAL
-505 LPEPIIQHA
+505 LTEPIIQHA
-514 LLVIIEN
+514 LLVMIEN

-536 RITGVV
+536 HVTGCV
-542 ENGFAVFHIVDNG
+542 ENGFAVFRVRDNG
-555 FGIKTGELEKLR
+555 FGIKTTELERLR

-576 TVERIGLKNIYQ
+576 HVERIGLKNIYQ
-588 RMKLLYGEDCD
+588 RMKLLYGENCD
-599 LQIYSEYGKG
+599 LQILSEFGQG

-616 IYKGDSEIV
+616 IYKGESVND

>member
-1 MMRIIYVIVQ
+1 
-11 TCPNYYD
+11 
-18 LIIQTTGRIMQR
+18 MQK
-30 EKHTYHKMHFISN
+30 EKKTFHKMHFISN

-95 YFLQQLNNTYES
+95 FFLQQLNNTYES

-118 VNSTRHESFP
+118 LNSSRHESFP

-136 LNESFPPSSEMNS
+136 LNESFPPNSEMSS
-149 LTLYAASDHQIYS
+149 LTIYAASDNQIYS

-174 LPEFSPLIACYEN
+174 LPEFSPLIECYEN
-187 PYTVLQMMPS
+187 PFTVLRVMPS
-197 HSSRVLDTSRGY
+197 QSSRILETSRGY

-223 IGAIQADYSVAEVEN
+223 IGAIQADYSVSEVQK

-253 IDMAGNVLFDTT
+253 IDLEGNVLFDTS
-265 GVWYDK
+265 GSWYDA
-271 PFPYAEPFVST
+271 PFPWAEPFISC
-282 KKLDNVPV
+282 KKMDNVLV
-290 TLEYENYFVN
+290 TLDHEKYYVN
-300 MESHSYPN
+300 MEAHSYPN

-315 SGKTL
+315 SQKTL
-320 SEDIS
+320 SADI
-325 RNIALM
+325 RKNIALM
-331 LFATASVTILTCIGI
+331 LLATGSVTALTCIGI

-357 NQIYHTM
+357 NLIYLTM

-451 EMIYILSKIF
+451 EMLYILSKIF

-468 SILAVRQE
+468 SILPVRQE

-492 NLFRYEFQVEPAL
+492 NLFRYHFQVENAL
-505 LPEPIIQHA
+505 LTEPIIQHA
-514 LLVIIEN
+514 LLVMIEN

-536 RITGVV
+536 HVTGCV
-542 ENGFAVFHIVDNG
+542 ENGFAVFRVRDNG
-555 FGIKTGELEKLR
+555 FGIKTTELERLR

-576 TVERIGLKNIYQ
+576 HVERIGLKNIYQ
-588 RMKLLYGEDCD
+588 RMKLLYGENCD
-599 LQIYSEYGKG
+599 LQILSEFGQG

-616 IYKGDSEIV
+616 IYKGESVND

>member
-1 MMRIIYVIVQ
+1 
-11 TCPNYYD
+11 
-18 LIIQTTGRIMQR
+18 
-30 EKHTYHKMHFISN
+30 MHFISN
-43 VYRFIIF
+43 IYRFIIF

-95 YFLQQLNNTYES
+95 FFLQQLNNTYES

-118 VNSTRHESFP
+118 LNSSRHESFP

-136 LNESFPPSSEMNS
+136 LNESFPPNSEMSS
-149 LTLYAASDHQIYS
+149 LTIYAASDNQIYS

-174 LPEFSPLIACYEN
+174 LPEFSPLIECYEN
-187 PYTVLQMMPS
+187 PFTVLRVMPS
-197 HSSRVLDTSRGY
+197 QSSRILETSRGY

-223 IGAIQADYSVAEVEN
+223 IGAIQADYSVSEVQK

-253 IDMAGNVLFDTT
+253 IDLDGNVLFDTS
-265 GVWYDK
+265 GSWYDA
-271 PFPYAEPFVST
+271 PFPWAEQFISC
-282 KKLDNVPV
+282 KKMDNVLV
-290 TLEYENYFVN
+290 TLDHEKYYVN
-300 MESHSYPN
+300 MEAHSYPN

-315 SGKTL
+315 SQKTL
-320 SEDIS
+320 SADI
-325 RNIALM
+325 RKNIALM
-331 LFATASVTILTCIGI
+331 LLATGSVTALTCIGI

-357 NQIYHTM
+357 NLIYLTM

-468 SILAVRQE
+468 SILPVRQE

-492 NLFRYEFQVEPAL
+492 NLFRYHFQVENAL
-505 LPEPIIQHA
+505 LTEPIIQHA
-514 LLVIIEN
+514 LLVMIEN

-536 RITGVV
+536 HVTGCV
-542 ENGFAVFHIVDNG
+542 ENGFAVFRVRDNG
-555 FGIKTGELEKLR
+555 FGIKTTELEKLR

-576 TVERIGLKNIYQ
+576 HVERIGLKNIYQ
-588 RMKLLYGEDCD
+588 RMKLLYGENCD
-599 LQIYSEYGKG
+599 LQILSEYGQG

-616 IYKGDSEIV
+616 IYKGESVND

>member
-1 MMRIIYVIVQ
+1 
-11 TCPNYYD
+11 
-18 LIIQTTGRIMQR
+18 
-30 EKHTYHKMHFISN
+30 MHFISN

-95 YFLQQLNNTYES
+95 FFLQQLNNTYES

-118 VNSTRHESFP
+118 LNSSRHESFP

-136 LNESFPPSSEMNS
+136 LNESFPPNSEMSS
-149 LTLYAASDHQIYS
+149 LTIYAASDNQIYS

-174 LPEFSPLIACYEN
+174 LPEFSPLIECYEN
-187 PYTVLQMMPS
+187 PFTVLRVMPS
-197 HSSRVLDTSRGY
+197 QSSRILETSRGY

-223 IGAIQADYSVAEVEN
+223 IGAIQADYSVSEVQK

-253 IDMAGNVLFDTT
+253 IDLEGNVLFDTSDS
-265 GVWYDK
+265 WYDA
-271 PFPYAEPFVST
+271 PFPWAEPFISC
-282 KKLDNVPV
+282 KKMDNVLV
-290 TLEYENYFVN
+290 TLDHEKYYVN
-300 MESHSYPN
+300 MEAHSYPN

-315 SGKTL
+315 SQKTL
-320 SEDIS
+320 SADI
-325 RNIALM
+325 RKNIALM
-331 LFATASVTILTCIGI
+331 LLATGSVTALTCIGI

-357 NQIYHTM
+357 NLIYLTM

-468 SILAVRQE
+468 SILPVRQE

-492 NLFRYEFQVEPAL
+492 NLFRYHFQVENAL
-505 LPEPIIQHA
+505 LTEPIIQHA
-514 LLVIIEN
+514 LLVMIEN

-536 RITGVV
+536 HVTGCV
-542 ENGFAVFHIVDNG
+542 ENGFAVFRVRDNG
-555 FGIKTGELEKLR
+555 FGIKTTELERLR

-576 TVERIGLKNIYQ
+576 HVERIGLKNIYQ
-588 RMKLLYGEDCD
+588 RMKLLYGENCD
-599 LQIYSEYGKG
+599 LQILSEFGQG

-616 IYKGDSEIV
+616 IYKGESVND

>member
-1 MMRIIYVIVQ
+1 
-11 TCPNYYD
+11 
-18 LIIQTTGRIMQR
+18 
-30 EKHTYHKMHFISN
+30 MHFISN

-95 YFLQQLNNTYES
+95 FFLQQLNNTYES

-118 VNSTRHESFP
+118 LNSSRHESFP

-136 LNESFPPSSEMNS
+136 LNESFPPNSEMSS
-149 LTLYAASDHQIYS
+149 LTIYAASDNQIYS

-174 LPEFSPLIACYEN
+174 LPEFSPLIECYEN
-187 PYTVLQMMPS
+187 PFTVLRVMPS
-197 HSSRVLDTSRGY
+197 QSSRILETSRGY

-216 DVITKVN
+216 DDITKVN
-223 IGAIQADYSVAEVEN
+223 IGAIQADYSVSEVQK

-253 IDMAGNVLFDTT
+253 IDLEGNVLFDTS
-265 GVWYDK
+265 GSWYDA
-271 PFPYAEPFVST
+271 PFPWAEPFISC
-282 KKLDNVPV
+282 KKMDNVLV
-290 TLEYENYFVN
+290 TLDHEKYYVN
-300 MESHSYPN
+300 MEAHSYPN

-315 SGKTL
+315 SQKTL
-320 SEDIS
+320 SADI
-325 RNIALM
+325 RKNIALM
-331 LFATASVTILTCIGI
+331 LLATGSVTALTCIGI

-357 NQIYHTM
+357 NLIYLTM

-468 SILAVRQE
+468 SILPVRQE

-492 NLFRYEFQVEPAL
+492 NLFRYHFQVENAL
-505 LPEPIIQHA
+505 LTEPIIQHA
-514 LLVIIEN
+514 LLVMIEN

-536 RITGVV
+536 HVTGCV
-542 ENGFAVFHIVDNG
+542 ENGFAVFRVRDNG
-555 FGIKTGELEKLR
+555 FGIKTTELERLR

-576 TVERIGLKNIYQ
+576 HVERIGLKNIYQ
-588 RMKLLYGEDCD
+588 RMKLLYGENCD
-599 LQIYSEYGKG
+599 LQILSEYGQG

-616 IYKGDSEIV
+616 IYKGESVND

>member
-1 MMRIIYVIVQ
+1 
-11 TCPNYYD
+11 
-18 LIIQTTGRIMQR
+18 MQK
-30 EKHTYHKMHFISN
+30 EKKTFHKMHFISN

-95 YFLQQLNNTYES
+95 FFLQQLNNTYES

-118 VNSTRHESFP
+118 LNSSRHESFP

-136 LNESFPPSSEMNS
+136 LNESFPPNSEMSS
-149 LTLYAASDHQIYS
+149 LTIYAASDNQIYS

-174 LPEFSPLIACYEN
+174 LPEFSPLIECYEN
-187 PYTVLQMMPS
+187 PFTVLRVMPS
-197 HSSRVLDTSRGY
+197 QSSRILETSRGY

-223 IGAIQADYSVAEVEN
+223 IGAIQADYSVSEVQK

-253 IDMAGNVLFDTT
+253 IDLEGNVLFDTSDS
-265 GVWYDK
+265 WYDA
-271 PFPYAEPFVST
+271 PFPWAEPFISC
-282 KKLDNVPV
+282 KKMDNVLV
-290 TLEYENYFVN
+290 TLDHEKYYVN
-300 MESHSYPN
+300 MEAHSYPN

-315 SGKTL
+315 SQKTL
-320 SEDIS
+320 SADI
-325 RNIALM
+325 RKNIALM
-331 LFATASVTILTCIGI
+331 LLATGSVTALTCIGI

-357 NQIYHTM
+357 NLIYLTM

-382 KNELVD
+382 QNELVD

-468 SILAVRQE
+468 SILPVRQE

-492 NLFRYEFQVEPAL
+492 NLFRYHFQVENAL
-505 LPEPIIQHA
+505 LTEPIIQHA
-514 LLVIIEN
+514 LLVMIEN

-536 RITGVV
+536 NVTGCV
-542 ENGFAVFHIVDNG
+542 ENGFAVFRVRDNG
-555 FGIKTGELEKLR
+555 FGIKTTELEKLR

-576 TVERIGLKNIYQ
+576 HVERIGLKNIYQ
-588 RMKLLYGEDCD
+588 RMKLLYGENCD
-599 LQIYSEYGKG
+599 LQILSDYGQG

-616 IYKGDSEIV
+616 IYKGESVND

>member
-1 MMRIIYVIVQ
+1 
-11 TCPNYYD
+11 
-18 LIIQTTGRIMQR
+18 MQK
-30 EKHTYHKMHFISN
+30 EKKTFHKMHFISN

-95 YFLQQLNNTYES
+95 FFLQQLNNTYES

-118 VNSTRHESFP
+118 LNSSRHESFP

-136 LNESFPPSSEMNS
+136 LNESFPPNSEMSS
-149 LTLYAASDHQIYS
+149 LTIYAASDNQIYS

-174 LPEFSPLIACYEN
+174 LPEFSPLIECYEN
-187 PYTVLQMMPS
+187 PFTVLRVMPS
-197 HSSRVLDTSRGY
+197 QSSRILETSRGY

-223 IGAIQADYSVAEVEN
+223 IGAIQADYSVSEVQK

-253 IDMAGNVLFDTT
+253 IDLEGNVLFDTSSS
-265 GVWYDK
+265 WYDA
-271 PFPYAEPFVST
+271 PFPWAEPFISC
-282 KKLDNVPV
+282 KKMDNVLV
-290 TLEYENYFVN
+290 TLDHEKYYVN
-300 MESHSYPN
+300 MEAHSYPN

-315 SGKTL
+315 SQKTL
-320 SEDIS
+320 SADI
-325 RNIALM
+325 RKNIALM
-331 LFATASVTILTCIGI
+331 LLATGSVTALTCIGI

-357 NQIYHTM
+357 NLIYLTM

-468 SILAVRQE
+468 SILPVRQE

-492 NLFRYEFQVEPAL
+492 NLFRYHFQVENAL
-505 LPEPIIQHA
+505 LTEPIIQHA
-514 LLVIIEN
+514 LLVMIEN

-536 RITGVV
+536 HVTGCV
-542 ENGFAVFHIVDNG
+542 ENGFAVFRVRDNG
-555 FGIKTGELEKLR
+555 FGIKTTELERLR

-576 TVERIGLKNIYQ
+576 HVERIGLKNIYQ
-588 RMKLLYGEDCD
+588 RMKLLYGENCD
-599 LQIYSEYGKG
+599 LQILSEYGQG

-616 IYKGDSEIV
+616 IYKGESVND

>member
-1 MMRIIYVIVQ
+1 
-11 TCPNYYD
+11 
-18 LIIQTTGRIMQR
+18 
-30 EKHTYHKMHFISN
+30 MHFISN

-95 YFLQQLNNTYES
+95 FFLQQLNNTYES

-118 VNSTRHESFP
+118 LNSSRHESFP

-136 LNESFPPSSEMNS
+136 LNESFPPNSEMSS
-149 LTLYAASDHQIYS
+149 LTIYAASDNQIYS

-174 LPEFSPLIACYEN
+174 LPEFSPLIECYEN
-187 PYTVLQMMPS
+187 PFTVLRVMPS
-197 HSSRVLDTSRGY
+197 QSSRILETSRGY

-223 IGAIQADYSVAEVEN
+223 IGAIQADYSVSEVQK

-253 IDMAGNVLFDTT
+253 IDLEGNVLFDTSDS
-265 GVWYDK
+265 WYDA
-271 PFPYAEPFVST
+271 PFPWAEPFISC
-282 KKLDNVPV
+282 KKMDNVLV
-290 TLEYENYFVN
+290 TLDHEKYYVN
-300 MESHSYPN
+300 MEAHSYPN

-315 SGKTL
+315 SQKTL
-320 SEDIS
+320 SADI
-325 RNIALM
+325 RKNIALM
-331 LFATASVTILTCIGI
+331 LLATGSVTALTCIGI

-357 NQIYHTM
+357 NLIYLTM

-468 SILAVRQE
+468 SILPVRQE

-492 NLFRYEFQVEPAL
+492 NLFRYHFQVENAL
-505 LPEPIIQHA
+505 LTEPIIQHA
-514 LLVIIEN
+514 LLVMIEN

-536 RITGVV
+536 NVTGCV
-542 ENGFAVFHIVDNG
+542 ENGFAVFRVRDNG
-555 FGIKTGELEKLR
+555 FGIKTTELEKLR

-576 TVERIGLKNIYQ
+576 HVERIGLKNIYQ
-588 RMKLLYGEDCD
+588 RMKLLYGENCD
-599 LQIYSEYGKG
+599 LQILSEFGQG

-616 IYKGDSEIV
+616 IYKGESVND

>member
-1 MMRIIYVIVQ
+1 
-11 TCPNYYD
+11 
-18 LIIQTTGRIMQR
+18 
-30 EKHTYHKMHFISN
+30 MHFISN

-95 YFLQQLNNTYES
+95 FFLQQLNNTYES

-118 VNSTRHESFP
+118 LNSSRHESFP

-136 LNESFPPSSEMNS
+136 LNESFPPNSEMSS
-149 LTLYAASDHQIYS
+149 LTIYAASDNQIYS

-174 LPEFSPLIACYEN
+174 LPEFSPLIECYEN
-187 PYTVLQMMPS
+187 PFTVLRVMPS
-197 HSSRVLDTSRGY
+197 QSSRILETSRGY

-223 IGAIQADYSVAEVEN
+223 IGAIQADYSVSEVQK

-253 IDMAGNVLFDTT
+253 IDLEGNVLFDTS
-265 GVWYDK
+265 GSWYDA
-271 PFPYAEPFVST
+271 PFPWAEPFISC
-282 KKLDNVPV
+282 KKMDNVLV
-290 TLEYENYFVN
+290 TLDHEKYYVN
-300 MESHSYPN
+300 MEAHSYPN

-315 SGKTL
+315 SQKTL
-320 SEDIS
+320 SADI
-325 RNIALM
+325 RKNIALM
-331 LFATASVTILTCIGI
+331 LLATGSVTALTCIGI

-352 SSRQL
+352 RSRQL
-357 NQIYHTM
+357 NLIYLTM

-468 SILAVRQE
+468 SILPVRQE

-492 NLFRYEFQVEPAL
+492 NLFRYHFQVENAL
-505 LPEPIIQHA
+505 LTEPIIQHA
-514 LLVIIEN
+514 LLVMIEN

-536 RITGVV
+536 HVTGCV
-542 ENGFAVFHIVDNG
+542 ENGFAVFRVRDNG
-555 FGIKTGELEKLR
+555 FGIKTTELERLR

-576 TVERIGLKNIYQ
+576 HVERIGLKNIYQ
-588 RMKLLYGEDCD
+588 RMKLLYGENCD
-599 LQIYSEYGKG
+599 LQILSEFGQG

-616 IYKGDSEIV
+616 IYKGESVND

>member
-1 MMRIIYVIVQ
+1 
-11 TCPNYYD
+11 
-18 LIIQTTGRIMQR
+18 
-30 EKHTYHKMHFISN
+30 MHFISN

-95 YFLQQLNNTYES
+95 FFLQQLNNTYES

-118 VNSTRHESFP
+118 LNSSRHESFP

-136 LNESFPPSSEMNS
+136 LNESFPPNSEMSS
-149 LTLYAASDHQIYS
+149 LTIYAASDNQIYS

-174 LPEFSPLIACYEN
+174 LPEFSPLIECYEN
-187 PYTVLQMMPS
+187 PFTVLRVMPS
-197 HSSRVLDTSRGY
+197 QSSRILETSRGY

-223 IGAIQADYSVAEVEN
+223 IGAFQADYSVSEVQK

-253 IDMAGNVLFDTT
+253 IDLEGNVLFDTS
-265 GVWYDK
+265 GSWYDA
-271 PFPYAEPFVST
+271 PFPWAEPFISC
-282 KKLDNVPV
+282 KKMDNVLV
-290 TLEYENYFVN
+290 TLDHEKYYVN
-300 MESHSYPN
+300 MEAHSYPN

-315 SGKTL
+315 SQKTL
-320 SEDIS
+320 SADI
-325 RNIALM
+325 RKNIALM
-331 LFATASVTILTCIGI
+331 LLATGSVTALTCIGI

-357 NQIYHTM
+357 NLIYLTM

-468 SILAVRQE
+468 SILPVRQE

-492 NLFRYEFQVEPAL
+492 NLFRYHFQVENAL
-505 LPEPIIQHA
+505 LTEPIIQHA
-514 LLVIIEN
+514 LLVMIEN

-536 RITGVV
+536 HVTGCV
-542 ENGFAVFHIVDNG
+542 ENGFAVFRVRDNG
-555 FGIKTGELEKLR
+555 FGIKTTELERLR

-576 TVERIGLKNIYQ
+576 HVERIGLKNIYQ
-588 RMKLLYGEDCD
+588 RMKLLYGENCD
-599 LQIYSEYGKG
+599 LQILSEFGQG

-616 IYKGDSEIV
+616 IYKGESVND

>member
-1 MMRIIYVIVQ
+1 
-11 TCPNYYD
+11 
-18 LIIQTTGRIMQR
+18 
-30 EKHTYHKMHFISN
+30 MHFISN

-95 YFLQQLNNTYES
+95 FFLQQLNNTYES

-118 VNSTRHESFP
+118 LNSSRHESFP

-136 LNESFPPSSEMNS
+136 LNESFPPNSEMSS
-149 LTLYAASDHQIYS
+149 LTIYAASDNQIYS

-174 LPEFSPLIACYEN
+174 LPEFSPLIECYEN
-187 PYTVLQMMPS
+187 PFTVLRVMPS
-197 HSSRVLDTSRGY
+197 QSSQILETSRGY

-223 IGAIQADYSVAEVEN
+223 IGAIQADYSVSEVQK

-253 IDMAGNVLFDTT
+253 IDLEGNVLFDTS
-265 GVWYDK
+265 GSWYDA
-271 PFPYAEPFVST
+271 PFPWAEPFISC
-282 KKLDNVPV
+282 KKMDNVLV
-290 TLEYENYFVN
+290 TLDHEKYYVN
-300 MESHSYPN
+300 MEAHSYPN

-315 SGKTL
+315 SQKTL
-320 SEDIS
+320 SADI
-325 RNIALM
+325 RKNIALM
-331 LFATASVTILTCIGI
+331 LLATGSVTALTCIGI

-357 NQIYHTM
+357 NLIYLTM

-468 SILAVRQE
+468 SILPVRQE

-492 NLFRYEFQVEPAL
+492 NLFRYHFQVENAL
-505 LPEPIIQHA
+505 LTEPIIQHA
-514 LLVIIEN
+514 LLVMIEN

-536 RITGVV
+536 HVTGCV
-542 ENGFAVFHIVDNG
+542 ENGFAVFRVRDNG
-555 FGIKTGELEKLR
+555 FGIKTTELEKLR

-576 TVERIGLKNIYQ
+576 HVERIGLKNIYQ
-588 RMKLLYGEDCD
+588 RMKLLYGENCD
-599 LQIYSEYGKG
+599 LQILSEYGQG

-616 IYKGDSEIV
+616 IYKGESVND

>member
-1 MMRIIYVIVQ
+1 
-11 TCPNYYD
+11 
-18 LIIQTTGRIMQR
+18 
-30 EKHTYHKMHFISN
+30 MHFISN

-95 YFLQQLNNTYES
+95 FFLQQLNNTYES

-118 VNSTRHESFP
+118 LNSSRHESFP

-136 LNESFPPSSEMNS
+136 LNESFPPNSEMSS
-149 LTLYAASDHQIYS
+149 LTIYAASDNQIYS

-174 LPEFSPLIACYEN
+174 LPEFSPLIECYEN
-187 PYTVLQMMPS
+187 PFTVLRVMPS
-197 HSSRVLDTSRGY
+197 QSSRILETSRGY

-223 IGAIQADYSVAEVEN
+223 IGAIQADYSVSEVQK

-253 IDMAGNVLFDTT
+253 IDLEGNVLFDTSDS
-265 GVWYDK
+265 WYDA
-271 PFPYAEPFVST
+271 PFPWAEPFISC
-282 KKLDNVPV
+282 KKMDNVLV
-290 TLEYENYFVN
+290 TLDHEKYYVN
-300 MESHSYPN
+300 MEAHSYPN

-315 SGKTL
+315 SQKTL
-320 SEDIS
+320 SADI
-325 RNIALM
+325 RKNIALM
-331 LFATASVTILTCIGI
+331 LLATGSVTALTCIGI

-357 NQIYHTM
+357 NLIYLTM

-468 SILAVRQE
+468 SILPVRQE

-492 NLFRYEFQVEPAL
+492 NLFRYHFQVENAL
-505 LPEPIIQHA
+505 LTEPIIQHA
-514 LLVIIEN
+514 LLVMIEN

-536 RITGVV
+536 HVTGCV
-542 ENGFAVFHIVDNG
+542 ENGFAVFRVRDNG
-555 FGIKTGELEKLR
+555 FGIKTTELEKLR

-576 TVERIGLKNIYQ
+576 HVERIGLKNIYQ
-588 RMKLLYGEDCD
+588 RMKLLYGENCD
-599 LQIYSEYGKG
+599 LQILSDYGQG

-616 IYKGDSEIV
+616 IYKGESVND

>member
-1 MMRIIYVIVQ
+1 
-11 TCPNYYD
+11 
-18 LIIQTTGRIMQR
+18 
-30 EKHTYHKMHFISN
+30 MHFISN
-43 VYRFIIF
+43 VHRFIIF

-95 YFLQQLNNTYES
+95 FFLQQLNNTYES

-118 VNSTRHESFP
+118 LNSSRHESFP

-136 LNESFPPSSEMNS
+136 LNESFPPNSEMSS
-149 LTLYAASDHQIYS
+149 LTIYAASDNQIYS

-174 LPEFSPLIACYEN
+174 LPEFSPLIECYEN
-187 PYTVLQMMPS
+187 PFTVLRVMPS
-197 HSSRVLDTSRGY
+197 QSSRILETSRGY

-223 IGAIQADYSVAEVEN
+223 IGAIQADYSVSEVQQ

-253 IDMAGNVLFDTT
+253 IDLEGNVLFDTS
-265 GVWYDK
+265 GSWYDA
-271 PFPYAEPFVST
+271 PFPWAEPFISC
-282 KKLDNVPV
+282 KKMDNVLV
-290 TLEYENYFVN
+290 TLDHEKYYVN
-300 MESHSYPN
+300 MEAHSYPN

-315 SGKTL
+315 SQKTL
-320 SEDIS
+320 SADI
-325 RNIALM
+325 RKNIALM
-331 LFATASVTILTCIGI
+331 LLATGSVTALTCIGI

-357 NQIYHTM
+357 NLIYLTM

-468 SILAVRQE
+468 SILPVRQE

-492 NLFRYEFQVEPAL
+492 NLFRYHFQVENAL
-505 LPEPIIQHA
+505 LTEPIIQHA
-514 LLVIIEN
+514 LLVMIEN

-536 RITGVV
+536 HVTGCV
-542 ENGFAVFHIVDNG
+542 ENGFAVFRVRDNG
-555 FGIKTGELEKLR
+555 FGIKTTELERLR

-576 TVERIGLKNIYQ
+576 HVERIGLKNIYQ
-588 RMKLLYGEDCD
+588 RMKLLYGENCD
-599 LQIYSEYGKG
+599 LQILSEYGQG

-616 IYKGDSEIV
+616 IYKGESVND

>member
-1 MMRIIYVIVQ
+1 
-11 TCPNYYD
+11 
-18 LIIQTTGRIMQR
+18 
-30 EKHTYHKMHFISN
+30 MHFISN

-95 YFLQQLNNTYES
+95 FFLQQLNNTYES

-118 VNSTRHESFP
+118 LNSSRHESFP

-136 LNESFPPSSEMNS
+136 LNESFPPNSEMSS
-149 LTLYAASDHQIYS
+149 LTIYAASDNQIYS

-174 LPEFSPLIACYEN
+174 LPEFSPLIECYEN
-187 PYTVLQMMPS
+187 PFTVLRVMPS
-197 HSSRVLDTSRGY
+197 QSSRILETSRDY

-223 IGAIQADYSVAEVEN
+223 IGAIQADYSVSEVQK

-253 IDMAGNVLFDTT
+253 IDLEGNVLFDTS
-265 GVWYDK
+265 GSWYDA
-271 PFPYAEPFVST
+271 PFPWAEQFISC
-282 KKLDNVPV
+282 KKMDNVLV
-290 TLEYENYFVN
+290 TLDHEKYYVN
-300 MESHSYPN
+300 MEAHSYPN

-315 SGKTL
+315 SQKTL
-320 SEDIS
+320 SADI
-325 RNIALM
+325 RKNIALM
-331 LFATASVTILTCIGI
+331 LLATGSVTALTCIGI

-357 NQIYHTM
+357 NLIYLTM

-468 SILAVRQE
+468 SILPVRQE

-492 NLFRYEFQVEPAL
+492 NLFRYHFQVENAL
-505 LPEPIIQHA
+505 LTEPIIQHA
-514 LLVIIEN
+514 LLVMIEN

-536 RITGVV
+536 HVTGCV
-542 ENGFAVFHIVDNG
+542 ENGFAVFRVRDNG
-555 FGIKTGELEKLR
+555 FGIKTTELEKLR

-576 TVERIGLKNIYQ
+576 HVERIGLKNIYQ
-588 RMKLLYGEDCD
+588 RMKLLYGENCD
-599 LQIYSEYGKG
+599 LQILSEYGQG

-616 IYKGDSEIV
+616 IYKGESVND

>member
-1 MMRIIYVIVQ
+1 
-11 TCPNYYD
+11 
-18 LIIQTTGRIMQR
+18 MQK
-30 EKHTYHKMHFISN
+30 EKKTFHKMHFISN

-95 YFLQQLNNTYES
+95 FFLQQLNNTYES

-118 VNSTRHESFP
+118 LNSSRHESFP

-136 LNESFPPSSEMNS
+136 LNESFPPNSEMSS
-149 LTLYAASDHQIYS
+149 LTIYAASDNQIYS

-174 LPEFSPLIACYEN
+174 LPEFSPLIECYEN
-187 PYTVLQMMPS
+187 PFTVLRVMPS
-197 HSSRVLDTSRGY
+197 QSSRILETSRGY

-223 IGAIQADYSVAEVEN
+223 IGAIQADYSVSEVQK

-253 IDMAGNVLFDTT
+253 IDLEGNVLFDTSDS
-265 GVWYDK
+265 WYDA
-271 PFPYAEPFVST
+271 PFPWAEPFISC
-282 KKLDNVPV
+282 KKMDNVLV
-290 TLEYENYFVN
+290 TLDHEKYYVN
-300 MESHSYPN
+300 MEAHSYPN

-315 SGKTL
+315 SQKTL
-320 SEDIS
+320 SADI
-325 RNIALM
+325 RKNIALM
-331 LFATASVTILTCIGI
+331 LLATGSVTALTCIGI

-357 NQIYHTM
+357 NLIYLTM

-461 RNSIKNE
+461 SNSIKNE
-468 SILAVRQE
+468 SILPVRQE

-492 NLFRYEFQVEPAL
+492 NLFRYHFQVENAL
-505 LPEPIIQHA
+505 LTEPIIQHA
-514 LLVIIEN
+514 LLVMIEN

-536 RITGVV
+536 NVTGCV
-542 ENGFAVFHIVDNG
+542 ENGFAVFRVRDNG
-555 FGIKTGELEKLR
+555 FGIKTTELEKLR

-576 TVERIGLKNIYQ
+576 HVERIGLKNIYQ
-588 RMKLLYGEDCD
+588 RMKLLYGENCD
-599 LQIYSEYGKG
+599 LQILSDYGQG

-616 IYKGDSEIV
+616 IYKGESVND

>member
-1 MMRIIYVIVQ
+1 
-11 TCPNYYD
+11 
-18 LIIQTTGRIMQR
+18 
-30 EKHTYHKMHFISN
+30 MHFISN
-43 VYRFIIF
+43 VHRFIIF

-95 YFLQQLNNTYES
+95 FFLQQLNNTYES

-118 VNSTRHESFP
+118 LNSSRHESFP

-136 LNESFPPSSEMNS
+136 LNESFPPNSEMSS
-149 LTLYAASDHQIYS
+149 LTIYAASDNQIYS

-174 LPEFSPLIACYEN
+174 LPEFSPLIECYEN
-187 PYTVLQMMPS
+187 PFTVLRVMPS
-197 HSSRVLDTSRGY
+197 QSSRILETSRGY

-223 IGAIQADYSVAEVEN
+223 IGAIQADYSVSEVQK

-253 IDMAGNVLFDTT
+253 IDMEGNVLFDTS
-265 GVWYDK
+265 GSWYDA
-271 PFPYAEPFVST
+271 PFPWAEPFISC
-282 KKLDNVPV
+282 KKMDNVLV
-290 TLEYENYFVN
+290 TLDHEKYYVN
-300 MESHSYPN
+300 MEAHSYPN

-315 SGKTL
+315 SQKTL
-320 SEDIS
+320 SADI
-325 RNIALM
+325 RKNIALM
-331 LFATASVTILTCIGI
+331 LLATGSVTALTCIGI

-357 NQIYHTM
+357 NLIYLTM

-468 SILAVRQE
+468 SILPVRQE

-492 NLFRYEFQVEPAL
+492 NLFRYHFQVENAL
-505 LPEPIIQHA
+505 LTEPIIQHA
-514 LLVIIEN
+514 LLVMIEN

-536 RITGVV
+536 HVTGCV
-542 ENGFAVFHIVDNG
+542 ENGFAVFRVRDNG
-555 FGIKTGELEKLR
+555 FGIKTTELERLR

-576 TVERIGLKNIYQ
+576 HVERIGLKNIYQ
-588 RMKLLYGEDCD
+588 RMKLLYGENCD
-599 LQIYSEYGKG
+599 LQILSEYGQG

-616 IYKGDSEIV
+616 IYKGESVND